1 MIQDIP
7 DPDWML
13 DTGLAPAFEAMLD
26 HGLVFDA
33 LVLPQHLSALL
44 ELTARY
50 PDLSMVLDHGAKPPL
65 ASGDLTAWKQGVA
78 ALARETLMVCKLSGL
93 VTEARSCAPQ
103 KLAPAVD
110 HLLECFGPKRM
121 MWGSDWP
128 VCELTCSYE
137 NGAPPRIHCWSDS
150 ASPSVNTFFPELHEQ
165 PMESKR
171 LAGKTAVVTA
181 AASGI
186 GRASAEAFARAGA
199 RVIAADI
206 DAKALQT
213 LAGCEAHVLDVR
225 DAGAIEAFAKSAG
238 KVDVLFNCA
247 GTVPKGTVLDL
258 DPATWN
264 AAFDLN
270 VNSMF
275 HMIRAFCPPCSPHG
289 PGPSSICR
297 QWRVR
302 SPACRIA
309 ARMAPPRRR

>member
-1 MIQDIP
+1 
-7 DPDWML
+7 
-13 DTGLAPAFEAMLD
+13 
-26 HGLVFDA
+26 
-33 LVLPQHLSALL
+33 
-44 ELTARY
+44 
-50 PDLSMVLDHGAKPPL
+50 
-65 ASGDLTAWKQGVA
+65 
-78 ALARETLMVCKLSGL
+78 
-93 VTEARSCAPQ
+93 
-103 KLAPAVD
+103 
-110 HLLECFGPKRM
+110 
-121 MWGSDWP
+121 
-128 VCELTCSYE
+128 
-137 NGAPPRIHCWSDS
+137 
-150 ASPSVNTFFPELHEQ
+150 
-165 PMESKR
+165 MESKR

-275 HMIRAFCPPCSPHG
+275 HMIRAFLPAMLTARAGSIINM
-289 PGPSSICR
+289 SSVAGSITGVPDRCAYGATKAAVIGLTKSVAADFVAQGIR
-297 QWRVR
+297 CNAI
-302 SPACRIA
+302 SPARVHTPFVDGFLAKNYPGNEKEMFDKLSRTQPIGRMGQPAEIA
-309 ARMAPPRRR
+309 ELALFLCSDAASFITGSNYVIDGGLIKTT